1 MVEELRSIENN
12 KTWDIVNL
20 PVGHRAIGLRW
31 VYRAKK
37 DEHGHV
43 IKNKAWLV
51 AHGFVQKQGIDF
63 EEVFMPVARMESVRL
78 ILAMGMHEGW
88 RVHHMDVKSAFLNG
102 DLDELVF
109 VKQPPRFT
117 VGKEEQVLKLKK
129 ALYRPRQAPW
139 VWYSKLHCY
148 LNSLGFTCSDNEHV
162 VYTRR
167 TSNRPL
173 VVGVYVDDLL
183 ITEALDDDI
192 TQFKQEMHDRFKMS
206 DLGLLSYYL
215 GIEVCQGDSSITL
228 CQSAYV

>member
-1 MVEELRSIENN
+1 
-12 KTWDIVNL
+12 
-20 PVGHRAIGLRW
+20 
-31 VYRAKK
+31 
-37 DEHGHV
+37 
-43 IKNKAWLV
+43 
-51 AHGFVQKQGIDF
+51 
-63 EEVFMPVARMESVRL
+63 MESVRL
-78 ILAMGMHEGW
+78 ILAVLMYEGW
-88 RVHHMDVKSAFLNG
+88 RVHHMDVKYAFLNG

-117 VGKEEQVLKLKK
+117 VGKEEHVLKLKK

-148 LNSLGFTCSDNEHV
+148 LNSLGFTRSDNEHI

-167 TSNRPL
+167 TNNRPL

-206 DLGLLSYYL
+206 DLG
-215 GIEVCQGDSSITL
+215 IEVCQGDSSITL